1 MAMSRL
7 LRLGALLIALVLATS
22 AAGCGTVKFYWQA
35 FDGQI
40 ELIRKSRPIGEVID
54 DGAVPR
60 DVKVKLERV
69 REIRDFA
76 SRQLGLPDNGSYRRY
91 ADLKR
96 RFVVWNVFAA
106 EEFSVRAK
114 EWCFPVAGCVGYR
127 GYFHEDDARRFAQAE
142 RATGLDVHVGG
153 VPAYSTLGWLDD
165 PVLNTFIHY
174 PETELARLIFH
185 ELSHQVAYAKGDST
199 FNESFAVAVENEG
212 VERWLAAHGDATQ
225 RDAYLA
231 AQRRKSDFLA
241 LVERTRQR
249 LAQVYAAGG
258 DTAAMRAAKAATI
271 DEMRREYG
279 AIKAQWGGFAGYDWW
294 FAEPVNNAQIASVAI
309 YTQLVDRFAA
319 LLAQDGGDLP
329 RFYAR
334 VKALA
339 ARPESERRAALEGL
353 PERR

>member
-1 MAMSRL
+1 MSRL
-7 LRLGALLIALVLATS
+7 MRISALSLAAVLVAS
-22 AAGCGTVKFYWQA
+22 AAGCSTVKFYWQA
-35 FDGQI
+35 FDGQM
-40 ELIRKSRPIGEVID
+40 ELIRKSRPIGAVIED
-54 DGAVPR
+54 ATVAPE
-60 DVKVKLERV
+60 VKVKLERV

-76 SRQLGLPDNGSYRRY
+76 SQQLGLPDNGSYRRY
-91 ADLKR
+91 ADLQR

-114 EWCFPVAGCVGYR
+114 EWCFPIAGCVGYR
-127 GYFHEDDARRFAQAE
+127 GYFHEDDARRFARAE

-199 FNESFAVAVENEG
+199 FNESFAVAVETEG
-212 VERWLAAHGDATQ
+212 VERWLAAHGVAAQ
-225 RDAYLA
+225 REAYLA
-231 AQRRKSDFLA
+231 AQQRKAEFLA

-249 LAQVYAAGG
+249 LAQVYTAGG
-258 DTAAMRAAKAATI
+258 EPAAMRAAKAATI
-271 DEMRREYG
+271 DDMRREYG
-279 AIKAQWGGFAGYDWW
+279 AMKAGWGGFAGYDWW

-309 YTQLVDRFAA
+309 YTQLVGRFSA
-319 LLAQDGGDLP
+319 LLAQEGGDLP

-339 ARPESERRAALEGL
+339 ERPEEERRQALEGL
-353 PERR
+353 PDQR